1 MHSSIF
7 ASRDVTVSF
16 ECSFYGS
23 YSDSDLSLNPQ
34 HVTKT
39 FSTAFPFILMLGMN
53 YYFHDLEEE
62 TKVPRGD
69 LPRPKLHSTSRHV

>member
-1 MHSSIF
+1 MHNYIF

-23 YSDSDLSLNPQ
+23 YSDSDLSLNPH
-34 HVTKT
+34 HVTKP

-53 YYFHDLEEE
+53 YYFHYLEEE
-62 TKVPRGD
+62 TKVPRGERT
-69 LPRPKLHSTSRHV
+69 RPKLHST